1 MSCLGLRTSNIIPA
15 INHKIKLIQ
24 FVAIAK
30 IPAIINK
37 IPASLGFLLIKIP
50 PIIAR
55 INGMNA
61 PHVKKLNK
69 PPNASIPLFISVIE
83 T

>member
-37 IPASLGFLLIKIP
+37 IPASLGF
-50 PIIAR
+50 
-55 INGMNA
+55 IN
-61 PHVKKLNK
+61 
-69 PPNASIPLFISVIE
+69 
-83 T
+83 